1 MNPYFSSKNIILR
14 GGNVNTVISDEFDY
28 RDVEMT
34 VDEKSADIFLDT
46 IMDAAKLIPFH
57 VFMSERERSENPIVD
72 LAYKLYCD
80 KIER

>member
-1 MNPYFSSKNIILR
+1 MNTI
-14 GGNVNTVISDEFDY
+14 ISDEFDY

-34 VDEKSADIFLDT
+34 VDQKSADIFWDT
-46 IMDAAKLIPFH
+46 IVDAAKLIPFH
-57 VFMSERERSENPIVD
+57 VFINEKERSKNPIVD